1 MANALNTY
9 IWNKENFEK
18 VYGISKEEASNISKE
33 KGKVELLIEQADNV
47 ISDLDNVINVYGEA
61 STDWLIQILCC
72 TQYYQ
77 QIWNI
82 VFNKEL
88 LEDPNMFD
96 KLKDV
101 FDDEGNILYNF
112 NEFFSNLTNK
122 DESAIQQSFDKIK
135 NLLETI
141 RNLLDVFLVFKNIKF
156 PTLSQMN
163 FGSIATAI
171 INAIIGFFLDSLLE
185 FVSKNITSKL
195 TSNDK
200 FNDIFVTMQNLVKVF
215 YSCDDSQSL
224 SGTVLL
230 EKLNSE
236 LKQLFEFTNQIE
248 FNDFFKQLGSLI
260 ELKDQ
265 EDTTLDDVENTLKVL
280 IEKYESIG
288 VQGQP
293 QVQFIYQTNSNLC
306 SDCTVFI
313 HLFFNIIDSQ
323 FKIIQDISNKIL
335 DFISDFYVHIEFELN
350 ELKLFAIIEQIID
363 FLDNL
368 IKLFNSPRRLMNKLK
383 QLDFDSCYSF
393 FNGLTVEYYD
403 KEKQEPV
410 NQSFTDFL
418 NKTLNIENKKTK
430 NDMIAQIQQGRIMN
444 QIPIQSYLN
453 KQVQTQPTNVSTQK
467 TPTTVTWNDMP
478 QEVKDYFSNVPTQ
491 SVTNLDDIP
500 TFVQNYVNDLIQKQ
514 PLIFD
519 NSIPLSAQNYLNNV
533 IPLIQSNSTQPT
545 LNQDNIPS
553 SDLGTLY
560 AELQSMFDK
569 SQNIKDIQDDNV
581 KELFVNLLKNVSTK
595 NDNYYN
601 VLKRINSDLRS

>member
-350 ELKLFAIIEQIID
+350 ELELFAIIEQIID

-418 NKTLNIENKKTK
+418 NKTLNVENKKTK
-430 NDMIAQIQQGRIMN
+430 DDMIAQIQQGRIIN
-444 QIPIQSYLN
+444 QVPIQSYLN
-453 KQVQTQPTNVSTQK
+453 NVVTS
-467 TPTTVTWNDMP
+467 TPT
-478 QEVKDYFSNVPTQ
+478 Q
-491 SVTNLDDIP
+491 NLDQGDI
-500 TFVQNYVNDLIQKQ
+500 
-514 PLIFD
+514 
-519 NSIPLSAQNYLNNV
+519 
-533 IPLIQSNSTQPT
+533 ST
-545 LNQDNIPS
+545 

-560 AELQSMFDK
+560 TELQSMFDK

-601 VLKRINSDLRS
+601 ILKRINSDLRS

>member
-350 ELKLFAIIEQIID
+350 ELELFAIIEQIID

>member
-96 KLKDV
+96 KFKDI

-141 RNLLDVFLVFKNIKF
+141 KNLLEVSLVFKNFKF

-215 YSCDDSQSL
+215 YTCDDSQSL

-236 LKQLFEFTNQIE
+236 LNQLLGFTNQIE
-248 FNDFFKQLGSLI
+248 FNDFFKQLESLI
-260 ELKDQ
+260 ELKDKQ
-265 EDTTLDDVENTLKVL
+265 DPSLDDVESALKEVAN
-280 IEKYESIG
+280 KWNNIG
-288 VQGQP
+288 TDG
-293 QVQFIYQTNSNLC
+293 QVQAQFLGKINSNLC
-306 SDCTVFI
+306 SDCSVFI
-313 HLFFNIIDSQ
+313 HLFFALVDGQ
-323 FKIIQDISNKIL
+323 FEAIQYYANKIL
-335 DFISDFYVHIEFELN
+335 DMLSNFYVHIEFEVK
-350 ELKLFAIIEQIID
+350 EIKLFAIIEQIID

-368 IKLFNSPRRLMNKLK
+368 IKLFNSPKRLIDKLK
-383 QLDFDSCYSF
+383 QLDFDSCYNF
-393 FNGLTVEYYD
+393 FNGLTIDYYD
-403 KEKQEPV
+403 KEKHQPV
-410 NQSFTDFL
+410 NQSLTDFL
-418 NKTLNIENKKTK
+418 NKTLNVENKKTK
-430 NDMIAQIQQGRIMN
+430 DDMIAQIQQGRIIN
-444 QIPIQSYLN
+444 QVPIQSYLN
-453 KQVQTQPTNVSTQK
+453 NVVTS
-467 TPTTVTWNDMP
+467 TPT
-478 QEVKDYFSNVPTQ
+478 Q
-491 SVTNLDDIP
+491 NLDQGDI
-500 TFVQNYVNDLIQKQ
+500 
-514 PLIFD
+514 
-519 NSIPLSAQNYLNNV
+519 
-533 IPLIQSNSTQPT
+533 ST
-545 LNQDNIPS
+545 

-560 AELQSMFDK
+560 TELQSMFDK

-601 VLKRINSDLRS
+601 ILKRINSDLRS

>member
-215 YSCDDSQSL
+215 YTCDDSQSL

-350 ELKLFAIIEQIID
+350 ELELFAIIEQIID

>member
-444 QIPIQSYLN
+444 QTPIQSYLN

-601 VLKRINSDLRS
+601 ILKRINSDLRS

>member
-215 YSCDDSQSL
+215 YTCDDSQSL

-350 ELKLFAIIEQIID
+350 ELELFAIIEQIID

-500 TFVQNYVNDLIQKQ
+500 TFIQNYVNDLIQKQ

>member
-96 KLKDV
+96 KFKDI

-112 NEFFSNLTNK
+112 NDFFSNLTNK

-141 RNLLDVFLVFKNIKF
+141 KNLLEVSLVFKNFKF

-215 YSCDDSQSL
+215 YTCDDSQSL

-236 LKQLFEFTNQIE
+236 LNQLLGFTNQIE
-248 FNDFFKQLGSLI
+248 FNDFFKQLESLI
-260 ELKDQ
+260 ELKDKQ
-265 EDTTLDDVENTLKVL
+265 DPSLDDVESTLKEVAN
-280 IEKYESIG
+280 KWNNIG
-288 VQGQP
+288 TDG
-293 QVQFIYQTNSNLC
+293 QVQAQFLGKINSNLC
-306 SDCTVFI
+306 SDCSVFI
-313 HLFFNIIDSQ
+313 HLFFALVDGQ
-323 FKIIQDISNKIL
+323 FEAIQYYANKIL
-335 DFISDFYVHIEFELN
+335 DMLSNFYVHIEFEVK
-350 ELKLFAIIEQIID
+350 EIGLFAIIEQIID

-368 IKLFNSPRRLMNKLK
+368 IKLFNSPKRLINKLK
-383 QLDFDSCYSF
+383 KLDFNSCYNF
-393 FNGLTVEYYD
+393 FNGLTIEYEEGKY
-403 KEKQEPV
+403 KSV
-410 NQSFTDFL
+410 TQSLADLTGQ
-418 NKTLNIENKKTK
+418 TLNIENEKVKK
-430 NDMIAQIQQGRIMN
+430 DMIAQIQQGRIMN
-444 QIPIQSYLN
+444 QMPIQSYLKN
-453 KQVQTQPTNVSTQK
+453 ITST
-467 TPTTVTWNDMP
+467 
-478 QEVKDYFSNVPTQ
+478 
-491 SVTNLDDIP
+491 SVTE
-500 TFVQNYVNDLIQKQ
+500 QN
-514 PLIFD
+514 
-519 NSIPLSAQNYLNNV
+519 
-533 IPLIQSNSTQPT
+533 NSTQPT
-545 LNQDNIPS
+545 LNQDDVPS

-560 AELQSMFDK
+560 TELQSIFDK
-569 SQNIKDIQDDNV
+569 SQNIKDIQDDNI

-601 VLKRINSDLRS
+601 ILKRINSDLNS